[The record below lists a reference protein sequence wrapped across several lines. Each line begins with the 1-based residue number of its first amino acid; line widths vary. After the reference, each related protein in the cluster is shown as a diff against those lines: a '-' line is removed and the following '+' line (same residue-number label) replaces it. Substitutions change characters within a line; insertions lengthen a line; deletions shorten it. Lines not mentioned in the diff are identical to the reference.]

1 MCAGTPLLVD
11 QTFLHAYSHMFTHK
25 HVFIHKHDE
34 SQASAMLRVLHMSDH
49 EHMTRR
55 TALAELRQHLQSDAR
70 RKLRALI
77 ENTMSPA
84 SSKAP

>member
-1 MCAGTPLLVD
+1 MYAGVPLLVD
-11 QTFLHAYSHMFTHK
+11 PTFLHAYSHMFTHN
-25 HVFIHKHDE
+25 HVFIHKHNE
-34 SQASAMLRVLHMSDH
+34 SQASAMLRILHMSDH

-77 ENTMSPA
+77 DKTMSPG